1 MKAIAIIPARGGSK
15 RVPRKNIRS
24 FDGIPMI
31 AWSIQASISSGCFE
45 KVIVSTDDNE
55 IAEIARSYGAETPF
69 RRPENLSDDF
79 STTSQVI
86 KHAIEFEQSEGRDY
100 DFVCCIYPTAPLIK
114 ETNLQKGFELIQSE
128 LYDYVFSATS
138 FAFPIHRSFTYKP
151 NDGLQM
157 LFPENS
163 KTRSQDLNEIYHD
176 AGQFYYGSTQ
186 AWLNDLKIF
195 SNNSFPF
202 ILPRIEV
209 IDIDTE
215 EDFKEAEIKFK
226 LLNLLSLSN

>member
-69 RRPENLSDDF
+69 KRPENLSDDF

-86 KHAIEFEQSEGRDY
+86 KHAIDFEQSEGRDY
-100 DFVCCIYPTAPLIK
+100 DFVCCIYPTAPFLK
-114 ETNLQKGFELIQSE
+114 KTNLQKGFELIQSE

-138 FAFPIHRSFTYKP
+138 FAFPIHRSFTYDH

-157 LFPENS
+157 LFPEHS
-163 KTRSQDLNEIYHD
+163 KTRSQDLNEVYHD
-176 AGQFYYGSTQ
+176 AGQFYYGSTL

-195 SNNSFPF
+195 SNNSYPF
-202 ILPRIEV
+202 ILPRTEV

-226 LLNLLSLSN
+226 LLNSLLLSN

>member
-31 AWSIQASISSGCFE
+31 AWSIKAAIGSDCFE

-55 IAEIARSYGAETPF
+55 IAEIARSYGARIPF
-69 RRPENLSDDF
+69 KRPENLSDDF
-79 STTSQVI
+79 STTSQVT
-86 KHAIEFEQSEGRDY
+86 KHAIAFEKSEGREYDY
-100 DFVCCIYPTAPLIK
+100 ACCIYPTAPFLK
-114 ETNLQKGFELIQSE
+114 RANLQKGFELIQSKP
-128 LYDYVFSATS
+128 YDYVFAATS
-138 FAFPIHRSFTYKP
+138 FAFPIQRGFTFNT
-151 NDGLQM
+151 NDGLEM
-157 LFPENS
+157 LFSDHS

-176 AGQFYYGSTQ
+176 AGQFYYGPTR
-186 AWLNDLKIF
+186 AWLDNLEIF
-195 SNNSFPF
+195 SKNSFPI
-202 ILPRIEV
+202 ILPRTEV

-226 LLNLLSLSN
+226 LLNST